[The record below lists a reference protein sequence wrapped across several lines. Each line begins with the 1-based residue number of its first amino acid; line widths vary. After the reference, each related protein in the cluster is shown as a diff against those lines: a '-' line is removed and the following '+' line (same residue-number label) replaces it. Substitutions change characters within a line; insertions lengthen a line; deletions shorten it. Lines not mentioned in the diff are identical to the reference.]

1 MKKFF
6 YLMACVAIAG
16 FGFTSCG
23 DDDDTTPGG
32 GSSANEVR
40 APKTEDFA
48 AIYSFPETEA
58 PVAPFKEL
66 DGKTLKKTIK
76 EIEVTEDEHIIFTL
90 KELPALEAPTRAA
103 GEESW
108 CMYKFTK
115 NGDTYKVVGFGTII
129 IVKDGEG
136 YLIEL
141 RPNEGETAKAT
152 GKYRRSTRDALTKKL
167 CLTWTIESYRVQVS
181 KSDSPKVGT
190 GWKSISGG
198 GCDFQELIDYAN
210 KEHNAGIK
218 ADLGKKQVVEG
229 ITFTGEGTFL
239 INYKNTD
246 EQDVGNWKW
255 ENTDNTGGTVKYL
268 WRNPNKMGNDFLGD
282 LGGEAIIRFDGKYCR
297 LTLIGQVDRKSEVS
311 IDFKLK

>member
-16 FGFTSCG
+16 FGFTSCSN
-23 DDDDTTPGG
+23 DDDNAVG
-32 GSSANEVR
+32 EVR
-40 APKTEDFA
+40 APKTEEFA
-48 AIYSFPETEA
+48 AIYEIPET
-58 PVAPFKEL
+58 PVTLTTL
-66 DGKTLKKTIK
+66 DGKKTMKNLK

-90 KELPALEAPTRAA
+90 KELPALEAPTRADD
-103 GEESW
+103 EESW
-108 CMYKFTK
+108 RMYKFTK
-115 NGDTYKVVGFGTII
+115 DGDSYKVVGFGTII

-141 RPNEGETAKAT
+141 RPNEGETANVH
-152 GKYRRSTRDALTKKL
+152 GKYKRSTRDALTKKL
-167 CLTWTIESYRVQVS
+167 CLTWTIESYRVQVA
-181 KSDSPKVGT
+181 KNGDPKVGT

-218 ADLGKKQVVEG
+218 ADLGKKQIVEG

-255 ENTDNTGGTVKYL
+255 ANTDNTGGTVKYL

-282 LGGEAIIRFDGKYCR
+282 LGGTAIIKFDGKYCR

>member
-23 DDDDTTPGG
+23 DDDDNTPGS
-32 GSSANEVR
+32 GSDSGELR
-40 APKTEDFA
+40 APKTEEFA
-48 AIYSFPETEA
+48 AIYEIPET
-58 PVAPFKEL
+58 PVALTTL
-66 DGKTLKKTIK
+66 DGKKIMKNLK

-90 KELPALEAPTRAA
+90 EDLPALDAPTRAA

-108 CMYKFTK
+108 SMYKFTK
-115 NGDTYKVVGFGTII
+115 DGDTYKVVGFGTII
-129 IVKDGEG
+129 IVKDGEA

-141 RPNEGETAKAT
+141 RPSNGETVKAT
-152 GKYRRSTRDALTKKL
+152 GKYKHSTRDALTKKL
-167 CLTWTIESYRVQVS
+167 CLTWTVESYRVQVTT
-181 KSDSPKVGT
+181 SDGTKAGT
-190 GWKSISGG
+190 GWKSLSGG

-210 KEHNAGIK
+210 NKHNAGIK
-218 ADLGKKQVVEG
+218 ADLGKKQIVEG
-229 ITFTGEGTFL
+229 ITFTGENPFL

-246 EQDVGNWKW
+246 EHDVGDWKW
-255 ENTDNTGGTVKYL
+255 DKTDNTGGTISYL

-282 LGGEAIIRFDGKYCR
+282 LGGTAIIKFDGKYCR
-297 LTLIGQVDRKSEVS
+297 LTLIGQVDRKNEVS